1 MNDNTQLFEHAPV
14 PKAVA
19 VMAVPTMISMLVVV
33 IYNMADTFF
42 IGQTGDPMQVA
53 AVSLATPVF
62 MVFMALGNLF
72 GIGGSSAISRA
83 LGERNVERARNI
95 SSFCCYGSLGLGV
108 IMALIF
114 LVGMNGILKLI
125 GASENTIGYARD
137 YLTYIAFGGPFI
149 MFGTAFGNILRGEG
163 AAKESM
169 IGNMIG
175 TVTNIVLD
183 PVMILGLGW
192 GVVGAAV
199 ATVIGNMAASGF
211 YLLYFLRK
219 KSSLS
224 IRLKDFKAGEKI
236 AANVMSIGI
245 PASLNNI
252 LMSCANIVLNQV
264 LISYGDT
271 PVAAMGVAMKSNMLV
286 VLLQIGLCAGIQ
298 PLIGYN
304 YGARNK
310 KRLLQVFR
318 FTGMCAVVLGTTLT
332 VIMVVARQAVIQAF
346 INDAEVIAYGI
357 QMVIALQISGP
368 VLGILFLC
376 INTIQGMGKAIPSLV
391 LTICRQ
397 GLIFIPAI
405 YILNAVFGLDG
416 AIYAQTTADFISII
430 LSLVICLGIF
440 KKMDRQTKAE
450 VRDSALRNKNFSQ

>member
-1 MNDNTQLFEHAPV
+1 MDTNKYLFEEAPV
-14 PKAVA
+14 SRAVMT
-19 VMAVPTMISMLVVV
+19 MAVPTIISMLVVV

-62 MVFMALGNLF
+62 MVLMALGNLF

-83 LGERNVERARNI
+83 LGEKKPERARNI
-95 SSFCCYGSLGLGV
+95 SSFCCYASLGLGV
-108 IMALIF
+108 FMALLF
-114 LVGMNGILKLI
+114 LAGMDVILAMI
-125 GASENTIGYARD
+125 GASANTIEFARE

-149 MFGTAFGNILRGEG
+149 IFGTAFGNILRGEG
-163 AAKESM
+163 AARESM

-192 GVVGAAV
+192 GVAGAAI
-199 ATVIGNMAASGF
+199 ATVIGNLAASLF
-211 YLLYFLRK
+211 YVGYFLRK

-224 IRLKDFKAGEKI
+224 IRLKDFRMGDRI
-236 AANVMSIGI
+236 AASVASIGI

-252 LMSCANIVLNQV
+252 LMSCANIVLN
-264 LISYGDT
+264 LMLGGYGDT
-271 PVAAMGVAMKSNMLV
+271 PVAAMGVAMKSNMIV

-318 FTGMCAVVLGTTLT
+318 FTGIFAVVMGSILT
-332 VIMVVARQAVIQAF
+332 AVMVMAKRFVVQAF
-346 INDAEVIAYGI
+346 INDPEVIAYGM
-357 QMVIALQISGP
+357 QMVIALQLSGP
-368 VLGILFLC
+368 FIGILFLC
-376 INTIQGMGKAIPSLV
+376 INTIQGMGKAIPSLI
-391 LTICRQ
+391 LTVCRQ
-397 GLIFIPAI
+397 GLIFIPLI
-405 YILNAVFGLDG
+405 IILNKVVGLNG
-416 AIYAQTTADFISII
+416 VIYAQSVADYCSIVI
-430 LSLVICLGIF
+430 AVGICLGIF
-440 KKMDRQTKAE
+440 KKLEHRSGPE
-450 VRDSALRNKNFSQ
+450 GR

>member
-1 MNDNTQLFEHAPV
+1 MKDNRQLFEEAPV

-19 VMAVPTMISMLVVV
+19 VMAVPTMISMMVVV

-42 IGQTGDPMQVA
+42 IGQTGDPMKVA

-83 LGERNVERARNI
+83 LGEKKAERARNI
-95 SSFCCYGSLGLGV
+95 SSFCCYGSLGLG
-108 IMALIF
+108 IFMALLF
-114 LVGMNGILKLI
+114 LAGMDGILKMI

-163 AAKESM
+163 ASKESM

-183 PVMILGLGW
+183 PVMILGLNW

-211 YLLYFLRK
+211 YLIYFLRK

-224 IRLKDFKAGEKI
+224 IRLKDFRAGERI
-236 AANVMSIGI
+236 AASVLSIGI

-252 LMSCANIVLNQV
+252 LMSCANIVLNLV
-264 LISYGDT
+264 LGRYGDT

-286 VLLQIGLCAGIQ
+286 VLLQIGLCTGIQ

-318 FTGMCAVVLGTTLT
+318 FTGMCAVAVGTVLT
-332 VIMVVARQAVIQAF
+332 VIMVLARQAVIQAF
-346 INDAEVIAYGI
+346 INDSEVIAYGI
-357 QMVIALQISGP
+357 RMVIALQMSGP

-376 INTIQGMGKAIPSLV
+376 INTIQGMGKALPSLV
-391 LTICRQ
+391 LTVCRQ
-397 GLIFIPAI
+397 GLIFIPFI
-405 YILNAVFGLDG
+405 FILNSLFGLEG
-416 AIYAQTTADFISII
+416 AIYAQPAADFVSII
-430 LSLVICLGIF
+430 LSLFICLGIF
-440 KKMDRQTKAE
+440 RKIEQRSSGAAE
-450 VRDSALRNKNFSQ
+450 GSSV